1 MSSMPASEEEQRF
14 RLIIENA
21 GDLIFTVNERGVF
34 KYISPN
40 CRIILG
46 YPQTA
51 FAGRDFQ
58 PFVHPGDKDR
68 IVNALSEIFD
78 EHKRYGGTRVN
89 QRVVEFRA
97 ITSDGQWRWMSA
109 KNTVLEEI
117 RGEYELAII
126 ARDITGQKEIESR
139 LRKSEERY
147 RQLFENAPV
156 GIFRTNEKGEG
167 LLANSTMARILG
179 FSSKQEAV
187 DYYNDLENQLYAA
200 PESRKQFLDLIREK
214 GHVENFEYEAK
225 TKDGSSIWLSMNA
238 RMENVDETGGFIIE
252 GFVTDITGRKMAEGE
267 NMRLQ
272 RQFHQ
277 AQKMES
283 IGRLAGGVA
292 HDLNNLL
299 SPILGYSE
307 MLFEDMAGNDSRKQ
321 QLGEILSAGKRAR
334 ALVRQLL
341 AFSRKQALQFQ
352 VIDVND
358 LLENFKN
365 LLRRTLREDIALY
378 MNMADS
384 LPRIGGDAGQLE
396 QVVMNL
402 AVNAQD
408 AMPNGG
414 QLVIETGKAELDE
427 TYATKKTEVVP
438 GTYVMI
444 AISDTGAGMD
454 ADTVEH
460 LFEPF
465 FTTKEKEKGTGLGL
479 ATSYGIV
486 KQHGGNIWAY
496 SEPGM
501 GTTFRIY
508 LPVTEESACA
518 VIDSP
523 APQPAAVG
531 SGTILIV
538 EDDAQVRNLASTVLE
553 RTGYKVIAAERGQ
566 QAVEALQ
573 RYSGEVH
580 LLLTD
585 VIMPDMNGRK
595 VFENVARL
603 YPEVRV
609 LYMSGYTDDVI
620 AHHGVIDQGVD
631 FIQKPFTLKALVYK
645 VQEMLQSEK

>member
-1 MSSMPASEEEQRF
+1 MPPMPATEQEQRF

-21 GDLIFTVNERGVF
+21 GDLIFTVNETGVF

-40 CRIILG
+40 CRTILG

-51 FAGRDFQ
+51 FEGRYFQ
-58 PFVHPGDKDR
+58 PFVHPDDKDG
-68 IVNALSEIFD
+68 ILHALSGIFD
-78 EHKRYGGTRVN
+78 EHKRYGGTGVN

-97 ITSDGQWRWMSA
+97 ITSDGQWKWMSA

-126 ARDITGQKEIESR
+126 ARDITDQKEIESR

-147 RQLFENAPV
+147 RELFENAPV
-156 GIFRTNEKGEG
+156 GIFRTNEKGEA

-179 FSSKQEAV
+179 FLSSQDAV
-187 DYYNDLENQLYAA
+187 DYYNDLENELYAD
-200 PESRKQFLDLIREK
+200 PERRRQFLDLIRQK

-225 TKDGSSIWLSMNA
+225 TKCGSSVWLSMNA
-238 RMENVDETGGFIIE
+238 RMENFDETGGFIIE
-252 GFVTDITGRKMAEGE
+252 GFVVDITERKRAERE

-307 MLFEDMAGNDSRKQ
+307 MLFEDMAGNDSRKKH
-321 QLGEILSAGKRAR
+321 LGEILSAGKRAR

-352 VIDVND
+352 VIDVNA
-358 LLENFKN
+358 LLDNFKN
-365 LLRRTLREDIALY
+365 LLRRTLREDIALH
-378 MNMADS
+378 MNMAGS
-384 LPRIGGDAGQLE
+384 LPRVEGDPGQLE
-396 QVVMNL
+396 QVIMNL

-408 AMPNGG
+408 AMPSGG
-414 QLVIETGKAELDE
+414 QLVIETVKAELDE
-427 TYATKKTEVVP
+427 TYASKKTEVVP

-465 FTTKEKEKGTGLGL
+465 FTTKEKDKGTGLGL

-501 GTTFRIY
+501 GSTFRIY
-508 LPVTEESACA
+508 LPVTEKSPDAC
-518 VIDSP
+518 IHSP
-523 APQPAAVG
+523 APRTAAEG

-538 EDDAQVRNLASTVLE
+538 EDDSQVRNLASTVLE
-553 RTGYKVIAAERGQ
+553 RSGYAVIAAESGQ
-566 QAVEALQ
+566 QAMEALQ
-573 RYSGEVH
+573 SHGGEVR

-595 VFENVARL
+595 VFENVASL

-631 FIQKPFTLKALVYK
+631 FIQKPFTLKALASK
-645 VQEMLQSEK
+645 VQEMLQDEK